1 MNEYVATVQSPTW
14 SQSLVFYDYSVYARA
29 VRSLALPRLLKQ
41 LSRGSSRIRVYPL
54 SAKRSKEM
62 AFFTAAS
69 KADFQ
74 HQLQAALTQHIGDK
88 ALPQVAL
95 FAEQFFGIVSLDE
108 LTERRM
114 GDLAGSTL
122 SSWRLLERFDGK
134 PLVRVYN
141 PDYEKH
147 GWQSTHTVVEVL
159 HIDQPFLVDSVRM
172 ELNRRGYSI
181 HTLQNSVFS
190 VKRKKNGVLQELLPK
205 GSAGKDVRQEALM
218 YLEIDRCANVG
229 ELRTLEKALQD
240 VLEEARMT
248 VADFDAMKARAEQH
262 LAWLG
267 KAKLKVDSAE
277 LDEIKTFLTYL
288 LDNHFTFLGY
298 EEFTVVAEKDGG
310 HLVYDESSLLGLS
323 RRLRSGLSKADLHI
337 EQEAVD
343 YLREP
348 LLLSFAKAATPS
360 RVHRPA
366 YPDFVSLREV
376 DAKGK
381 VIKECRFMG
390 LYTSA
395 VYAESVA
402 RIPYIRRKV
411 AEIVRRSGFDPKAH
425 LGKEL
430 EQVLEVLPRDDLFQT
445 PVDELLSTAIAIVQI
460 QERNK
465 LRLFLRRDPYG
476 RFAYCL
482 AYVPRDVYST
492 ETRLK
497 IQQVLMDRLQAIDC
511 EFWTYFSESVLARV
525 QFILKIDPAKR
536 VPIDQALIERE
547 AIQACRSWKD
557 DYASLVVETLG
568 EAKGTEVLADFPK
581 GFPAGYRERFAAHS
595 AVVDLQHLL
604 SLSERRPL
612 VMSFYQPLAQAEQE
626 LHCKLYHADTPLP
639 LSDVMPVLENLG
651 LRVLGEFPY
660 RLRRE
665 DGREFWIHDFA
676 FTTAEGVN
684 VDIQELNETFQEA
697 FVRIVEGVAEND
709 GFNRL
714 VLTASMPWR
723 DVALLRAYA
732 RYLKQIRLGFDLG
745 YIAATL
751 VNHADIAKELVRL
764 FRTRFYIARKLTA
777 EDLEDKQQKL
787 EQAILAALDNVAV
800 LNEDRIL
807 RRYLDLIK
815 ATQRTNFYQPGADG
829 QTKSYFSFK
838 LSPRLIPDIPR
849 PVPKFEI
856 FVYSPR
862 VEGVHLRFGNVARG
876 GLRWSDREEDYRTEV
891 LGLVKAQQVKNAV
904 IVPMGAKGGFIPRRM
919 PVGGTRDDIQ
929 AEGIACYRIFISGLL
944 DVTDNLKDGKVMPP
958 EAVVRHDPDDP
969 YLVVA
974 ADKGTATFSDIAN
987 GIAADYGFWLGDAF
1001 ASGGSAGYDHKGMGI
1016 TAKGGWVSVQ
1026 RHFRERGID
1035 VQQDNITVIGVGDMA
1050 GDVFGNGMLLSD
1062 KLQLVAAFNHL
1073 HIFIDPNP
1081 DAASSFV
1088 ERKRLFDLPRSSWA
1102 DYDTKLI
1109 SEGGGIFLRS
1119 AKSIAI
1125 SPQMQER
1132 FDIAADKL
1140 APNELLH
1147 ALLKAPVDLLWNG
1160 GIGTYV
1166 KSSKESHADVG
1177 DKANDGL
1184 RVNGNELRARV
1195 VGEGGNL
1202 GMTQLGRV
1210 EYGLN
1215 GGASNTDFIDNA
1227 GGVDCSDH
1235 EVNIKILL
1243 GEIVG
1248 GGDMTGKQRNKLLA
1262 DMTDDVGALVLG
1274 NNYKQTQAL
1283 SLAERRA
1290 RERLGEYK
1298 RLMAALEGAGKLDRA
1313 LEFLPSDD
1321 ELNERSAKGYGLT
1334 RPELSVLISYS
1345 KIDLKEALLKS
1356 RVPDDDYLARE
1367 MQTAF
1372 PARLTQKFGEAMRRH
1387 RLKREIVS
1395 TQIANDLV
1403 NHVGITFV
1411 QRLKESTGMSAA
1423 NVAGGYVIVRDVFRL
1438 PYWWQQIE
1446 ALDHKVPAELQLQ
1459 LMDELMRLCRRA
1471 TRWFLRSRR
1480 EDLDAARDVGHFA
1493 PRVAELAGSLDELLE
1508 GPAREQWLARYQSFV
1523 EAGAPEE
1530 LARVVAGTTHLYT
1543 LLPIIEAADV
1553 TGRPASEV
1561 AAAYFAVGG
1570 ALELS
1575 WYLQQITSLPVENN
1589 WQALAR
1595 EAFRDDLDW
1604 QQRAVT
1610 IAVLQMVDGPRDIEE
1625 CVACW
1630 VEQHRTLVRRWL
1642 AMLAEL
1648 RAASSTDYA
1657 MYTVASREL
1666 MDLAQSNAPTVGM
1679 A

>member
-1 MNEYVATVQSPTW
+1 
-14 SQSLVFYDYSVYARA
+14 
-29 VRSLALPRLLKQ
+29 
-41 LSRGSSRIRVYPL
+41 
-54 SAKRSKEM
+54 M

-74 HQLQAALTQHIGDK
+74 QQLQAVLAQHLGDK

-108 LTERRM
+108 LTQRRLS
-114 GDLAGSTL
+114 DLAGCTL
-122 SSWRLLERFDGK
+122 SSWRLLERFDAAK
-134 PLVRVYN
+134 PEVRVYN

-147 GWQSTHTVVEVL
+147 GWQSTHTAVEVL
-159 HIDQPFLVDSVRM
+159 HLDQPFLVDSVRM

-190 VKRKKNGVLQELLPK
+190 VKRKKNGERQELLPR
-205 GSAGKDVRQEALM
+205 GTTGKDIQQEALM
-218 YLEIDRCANVG
+218 YLEIDRCAG
-229 ELRTLEKALQD
+229 TTELRALEKALHE
-240 VLEEARMT
+240 VLEEVRLA
-248 VADFDAMKARAEQH
+248 VSDFAPMKAKAAQLLE
-262 LAWLG
+262 WLG
-267 KAKLKVDSAE
+267 KAKLKVDGAE
-277 LDEIKTFLTYL
+277 LAEIKTFLAWL

-298 EEFTVVAEKDGG
+298 EEFTVVEEKNGG
-310 HLVYDESSLLGLS
+310 HLVYDEASLLGLS
-323 RRLRSGLSKADLHI
+323 RRLRVGLKKEETHI
-337 EQEAVD
+337 EPEAVQ
-343 YLREP
+343 YLRGP
-348 LLLSFAKAATPS
+348 QLLSFAKAATPS

-366 YPDFVSLREV
+366 YPDFVSIREL
-376 DAKGK
+376 DAKGN
-381 VIKECRFMG
+381 VVKECRFMG
-390 LYTSA
+390 LYTSS
-395 VYAESVA
+395 VYAQSVS

-411 AEIVRRSGFDPKAH
+411 DEIAARSGFDRDAH

-445 PVDELLSTAIAIVQI
+445 PVDELFNTAISIVQI

-465 LRLFLRRDPYG
+465 LRLFIRRDPYG

-492 ETRLK
+492 ETRVK
-497 IQQVLMDRLQAIDC
+497 IQQILMERLGAIDC

-525 QFILKIDPAKR
+525 QFILKVDPKNR
-536 VPIDQALIERE
+536 VQIDQARIEKE
-547 AIQACRSWKD
+547 VIQACRSWKD
-557 DYASLVVETLG
+557 DYASLVVESLG
-568 EAKGTEVLADFPK
+568 EAQGTQVLADYPK
-581 GFPAGYRERFAAHS
+581 GFPAGYTERFAPHS
-595 AVVDLQHLL
+595 AVVDMQHLL
-604 SLSERRPL
+604 SLSDSRQL
-612 VMSFYQPLAQAEQE
+612 VMSFYQPLTQAESQ

-639 LSDVMPVLENLG
+639 LSDVLPILENLG

-660 RLRRE
+660 KLRRT

-676 FTTAEGVN
+676 FTAAEGVN
-684 VDIQELNETFQEA
+684 VDIQQLNDTLQDA
-697 FVRIVEGVAEND
+697 FVQIVGGAAEND

-714 VLTASMPWR
+714 VLSASMPWR

-764 FRTRFYIARKLTA
+764 FRTRFYLARKLSA

-815 ATQRTNFYQPGADG
+815 ATLRTNFYQPGESG
-829 QTKSYFSFK
+829 QAKHYFSFK
-838 LSPRLIPDIPR
+838 ISPRLIPDIPR
-849 PVPKFEI
+849 PVPKYEI
-856 FVYSPR
+856 FVYCPR
-862 VEGVHLRFGNVARG
+862 VEGVHLRFGDVARG
-876 GLRWSDREEDYRTEV
+876 GLRWSDREEDFRTEV

-904 IVPMGAKGGFIPRRM
+904 IVPMGAKGGFVPRKL
-919 PVGGTRDDIQ
+919 PLGGTRDEIQ

-944 DVTDNLKDGKVMPP
+944 DITDNLKEGKVVPP
-958 EAVVRHDPDDP
+958 DSVVRHDPDDP

-987 GIAADYGFWLGDAF
+987 GIAQEYGFWLGDAF

-1035 VQQDNITVIGVGDMA
+1035 VQKDETTVIGIGDMA
-1050 GDVFGNGMLLSD
+1050 GDVFGNGLLLSE

-1081 DAASSFV
+1081 DAAKSFV

-1102 DYDTKLI
+1102 DYDSKLI

-1125 SPQMQER
+1125 SPQMKER
-1132 FDIAADKL
+1132 FDISADKL
-1140 APNELLH
+1140 APNELLN

-1243 GEIVG
+1243 GEIVAA
-1248 GGDMTGKQRNKLLA
+1248 GDMTGKQRNKLLA
-1262 DMTDDVGALVLG
+1262 DMTDDVGNLVLG

-1290 RERLGEYK
+1290 RERVAEYK
-1298 RLMAALEGAGKLDRA
+1298 RLMAALESAGKLDRA
-1313 LEFLPSDD
+1313 LEFLPSDE
-1321 ELNERSAKGYGLT
+1321 ELNERAANGQGLT

-1372 PARLTQKFGEAMRRH
+1372 PARLAQKFGEAMSRH

-1403 NHVGITFV
+1403 NHMGITFV

-1423 NVAGGYVIVRDVFRL
+1423 NVAGAYVIVRDVFRL
-1438 PYWWQQIE
+1438 PHWWQQIE
-1446 ALDHKVPAELQLQ
+1446 ALDYQVPAELQLQ
-1459 LMDELMRLCRRA
+1459 LMDELMRLVRRA

-1480 EDLDAARDVGHFA
+1480 EDLDAARDVGHFG
-1493 PRVAELAGSLDELLE
+1493 PRVATLAERLDELLE
-1508 GPAREQWLARYQSFV
+1508 GPAREQWLARYQSYV
-1523 EAGAPEE
+1523 EAGAPEQ
-1530 LARVVAGTTHLYT
+1530 LARVVAGTSHLYT

-1553 TGRPASEV
+1553 TGKDASEV
-1561 AAAYFAVGG
+1561 ATAYFAVGD

-1595 EAFRDDLDW
+1595 EAFRDDLDG
-1604 QQRAVT
+1604 QQRAIT
-1610 IAVLQMVDGPRDIEE
+1610 IAVLQMADGPQDIEQR
-1625 CVACW
+1625 VAVW
-1630 VEQHRTLVRRWL
+1630 LEQHRALVKRWL

-1648 RAASSTDYA
+1648 RGATGTDYA
-1657 MYTVASREL
+1657 MYAVANREL
-1666 MDLAQSNAPTVGM
+1666 MDLAQSDKQAPSVS
-1679 A
+1679 